1 MGLVTEANGDSVQG
15 QSGVHR
21 TIPHTTDPDHGA
33 ASAVDAKGSLGT
45 RMNKRKRRTRY
56 VWMHVLPE
64 DKWFHVP
71 EGKTV
76 WEALQPT
83 DVELEGECGGLG
95 RCGKC
100 KVKILS
106 EIEEPSEEEKVL
118 LSAGELEQ
126 GVRLACRTRISQD
139 LTVSVGEVEEV
150 TEYFNILTTSHFDGG
165 RYVQPEQ
172 LEPLIDKRAITV
184 PFSLENE
191 GLSNLDLIKMGLGPE
206 YEELTASLHCLR
218 ALPGKAGEKRFRGV
232 AVLHEHCLLDWQ
244 DDGRIDRKYGLV
256 FDLGT
261 STLVSKLF
269 SLADGSE
276 VAVSSCLNGQKRY
289 GPDVI
294 SRLQYCQEHPRG
306 LKRLQARIAQ
316 DLNQITANLLAT
328 AGVEP
333 EDIFVAVAAGN
344 TTMQHVL
351 LGLSPV
357 GIAEAPF
364 APILTDGL
372 VVNAADVGLQ
382 LHPAALLYTLPMKSG
397 YIGGDLLAFIMA
409 SGVAEQEDEIVLG
422 LDLGTN
428 GEVFLGNARRLLTCS
443 AAAGPALE
451 GARITHGMIAKTG
464 AIDGV
469 RPENGNLNYRVIGN
483 VKPEGICG
491 SGLVDLVAALLQCGI
506 IDEDGLIRPS
516 RQRKARNL
524 NSRVI
529 ARSGINSFLVASAEE
544 SFHEKPIYL
553 TQRDVREFQL
563 AKGAIA
569 AGIRTLMDELGIG
582 LSDIRRVYLAGALG
596 NYVDTYSAIRTGLIP
611 GVNPEI
617 VKSLGNAASTGASL
631 VLLMKR
637 YWQTAAE
644 LTQLI
649 EHVELSWRSDF
660 NEYFIAHMS
669 FPVLNR
675 W

>member
-1 MGLVTEANGDSVQG
+1 M
-15 QSGVHR
+15 SG
-21 TIPHTTDPDHGA
+21 TT
-33 ASAVDAKGSLGT
+33 
-45 RMNKRKRRTRY
+45 MEKRKRRTRY
-56 VWMHVLPE
+56 VWLHVLPD
-64 DKWFHVP
+64 DKWFRVRQ
-71 EGKTV
+71 GQTI
-76 WEALQPT
+76 WGALQPT

-100 KVKILS
+100 KVKVLS
-106 EIEEPSEEEKVL
+106 EIGEPSEEEKVL
-118 LSAGELEQ
+118 LSEGELEQ
-126 GVRLACRTRISQD
+126 GVRLACRTRIHQD
-139 LTVSVGEVEEV
+139 LTISIGEVEEV

-165 RYVQPEQ
+165 RYVPPAQ
-172 LEPLIDKRAITV
+172 LEPLIDKRAVTV

-206 YEELTASLHCLR
+206 YKELTASLHCLR
-218 ALPGKAGEKRFRGV
+218 TLPNNAGEKRFRGV

-244 DDGRIDRKYGLV
+244 DDGRIDRKHGLV

-269 SLADGSE
+269 SLVDGSE
-276 VAVSSCLNGQKRY
+276 VAVSSCLNSQKRY

-306 LKRLQARIAQ
+306 LKRLQARLVQ

-328 AGVEP
+328 AGIEP

-357 GIAEAPF
+357 GIAQAPF

-428 GEVFLGNARRLLTCS
+428 GEVFLGSARRLLTCS

-469 RPENGNLNYRVIGN
+469 RLEDGSLNYRVIGN
-483 VKPEGICG
+483 VKPQGICG

-516 RQRKARNL
+516 RQRKLRHLNARI
-524 NSRVI
+524 I

-544 SFHEKPIYL
+544 SFHDKPIFL

-569 AGIRTLMDELGIG
+569 AGIRTLMDELGIAV
-582 LSDIRRVYLAGALG
+582 SDIQRVYLAGALG

-611 GVNPEI
+611 GVSPEI

-631 VLLMKR
+631 VLLMKH

-644 LTQLI
+644 LTGLI
-649 EHVELSWRSDF
+649 EHLELSWRSDF
-660 NEYFIAHMS
+660 NQYFIAHMG
-669 FPVLNR
+669 FPAENR